1 MEREEKEIS
10 HMDNLRYF
18 LQSSSESHFANLIAR
33 ELKIR
38 GLGFGVEDIHQLSFI
53 LIQENIN
60 AALLEE
66 RYEYAQILQI
76 RKLKLKQN

>member
-18 LQSSSESHFANLIAR
+18 LQPSSEIHFANLIAR
-33 ELKIR
+33 ELIIR
-38 GLGFGVEDIHQLSFI
+38 GLELGNVEGIHQLSFI

-60 AALLEE
+60 AALLDE
-66 RYEYAQILQI
+66 RYEYAQILQL
-76 RKLKLKQN
+76 RKLKLK